1 MTNKHI
7 KSKTNTEF
15 IFAKEIS
22 ILATITIASLN
33 NLYAKLI
40 PNVPGHNVLY
50 FFPYIFRIYKISKNQ
65 RSIIILSIKCL
76 NFKLL

>member
-40 PNVPGHNVLY
+40 PNIPWHNALRKY
-50 FFPYIFRIYKISKNQ
+50 YLRNKFW
-65 RSIIILSIKCL
+65 L
-76 NFKLL
+76 